1 VNGEWQ
7 GKISSGPYNR
17 TLVMRLVASN
27 MTIKSIIFPLLDTLH
42 DGNWIQNLSE
52 AFATQKVIECLAINR
67 SITLEE
73 LIIKTD
79 LKEDEIIAVLHNH
92 TIFYLDPQAI
102 NSTSQ
107 VSSDIEVNKQYYI
120 NFISHALITKAGNTY
135 ELSLFGVMLM
145 ISLIRYHYM
154 TMDTDRTHNSTTTK
168 TVLLYND
175 MKPNEYCDLITKNYN
190 EKLL

>member
-1 VNGEWQ
+1 MNGEWQ

-120 NFISHALITKAGNTY
+120 NFISHAL
-135 ELSLFGVMLM
+135 
-145 ISLIRYHYM
+145 
-154 TMDTDRTHNSTTTK
+154 
-168 TVLLYND
+168 
-175 MKPNEYCDLITKNYN
+175 
-190 EKLL
+190 